1 MLREIMHYTEL
12 DFSRPKKRSVMLAGH
27 RTSFTLEDN
36 FWNLL
41 KKLAEKKGISLAQL
55 INDID
60 SARAKHISDPE
71 KRDNVGGLSSAI
83 RAVILHIVKI
93 EDI

>member
-1 MLREIMHYTEL
+1 MDYTKV

-36 FWNLL
+36 FWHLL
-41 KKLAEKKGISLAQL
+41 KKLAAKKEISLAQL

-60 SARAKHISDPE
+60 RARASQLSIPE
-71 KRDNVGGLSSAI
+71 KRDQLGGLSSAI
-83 RAVILHIVKI
+83 RAVILETLQENENI
-93 EDI
+93 